1 MRGVFT
7 IIYNSKRVFYYLP
20 YSFIFLLP
28 CLYIKGYE
36 KYNTFLCEKTYQIR
50 CSSIIICLMHQ
61 PSNNMAYKKFSN
73 IIMYCYIRYLLICKS
88 NTSLQFCWIKIVK
101 HKKNGMPINN
111 KTFYTFH
118 KFRVLE
124 LEKNLGYQNN
134 HKHVERE
141 GNSVFL
147 YLDCITRK
155 CYFSVFLFYFI
166 SPSLYLYSTLMD
178 AINLWVH
185 FFNYVEQGRLLF
197 LFLFTFTAL
206 DRNI

>member
-1 MRGVFT
+1 
-7 IIYNSKRVFYYLP
+7 
-20 YSFIFLLP
+20 
-28 CLYIKGYE
+28 
-36 KYNTFLCEKTYQIR
+36 
-50 CSSIIICLMHQ
+50 MHQ

-206 DRNI
+206 DRNIQTRTNIHMLFTHSYIFLIFEEKHSYIFYPFTLSFYISRKVEDIGLYKT